1 MFKYLKGFDIINF
14 QQPEMLNNN
23 RKTRCHNIKLTG
35 NIKRHKFFTNRVVNE
50 WSKLEQEAN
59 NVVSVD
65 QFKNEIDE
73 QFKYFYLN

>member
-14 QQPEMLNNN
+14 QQPEMLNKN

-50 WSKLEQEAN
+50 
-59 NVVSVD
+59 
-65 QFKNEIDE
+65 
-73 QFKYFYLN
+73 